1 MQQLSTEVLNQNVRK
16 GLIVNWS
23 TQAIL
28 FCAIII
34 ACIGLNINSA
44 PAVIG
49 AMLISPLMGPIVG
62 IGYALGNSNSKLL
75 STSAKQF
82 AAQMFI
88 AITGATIYFLISPL
102 NTATDQLLA
111 RTEPTLWDVLIA
123 FFGGFAGVI
132 SSAKKD
138 GGNIV
143 PGVAIATALMPPLCT
158 IGYGISHW
166 DGSFVW
172 GAGYLFLINAFF
184 IALATAVG
192 TIFFRIRS
200 GERLHVSIEQEII
213 IFIVAIIIIIPSSIS
228 AYSIV
233 QKSYVDAHLS
243 QFVEEKLPDQY
254 IAQQSVTGKTIQLTV
269 IGTHLN
275 DQQIKNLNH
284 SLKIYHLDHYALS
297 IKQLTRGNY
306 ITAKEFQDYMKQGN
320 VQTTPTVN
328 SPSTPTASNDAL
340 SQIQSKLVKHY
351 PRQITNVLT
360 GEVTDKSNH
369 KRQLIAIE
377 LTSRGQKSQAAIQN
391 SATKLAK
398 HHDVNAVVQFVKS

>member
-1 MQQLSTEVLNQNVRK
+1 MQEISTDVLNQNVRK
-16 GLIVNWS
+16 GLTLNWS

-34 ACIGLNINSA
+34 ACIGLNTNSA
-44 PAVIG
+44 PIVIG

-62 IGYALGNSNSKLL
+62 IGYALGNSNSGLL
-75 STSAKQF
+75 SRGARLF
-82 AAQMFI
+82 AAQFI
-88 AITGATIYFLISPL
+88 IAVTGATIYFFISPL
-102 NTATDQLLA
+102 NAATDQLLA

-138 GGNIV
+138 GGNVV

-158 IGYGISHW
+158 IGYGISHLNW
-166 DGSFVW
+166 PFVW

-200 GERLHVSIEQEII
+200 GERLNVSVKQEVIVL
-213 IFIVAIIIIIPSSIS
+213 IVAIIVIIPSSIS

-233 QKSYVDAHLS
+233 QKSYVTAQLS
-243 QFVEEKLPDQY
+243 QFVEDKLPDQY

-269 IGTHLN
+269 IGTHLS
-275 DQQIKNLNH
+275 DQKVKSLDR
-284 SLKIYHLDHYALS
+284 SLKVYHLDHYALS

-306 ITAKEFQDYMKQGN
+306 ITAKEFQDYMKQN
-320 VQTTPTVN
+320 NLQTTPAVN
-328 SPSTPTASNDAL
+328 SQTPENKSLN
-340 SQIQSKLVKHY
+340 QVQSDLVKQY

-360 GEVTDKSNH
+360 GEVVDKANH
-369 KRQLIAIE
+369 KRQLIAIQ
-377 LTSRGQKSQAAIQN
+377 LTSRGQKSRATIQATAN
-391 SATKLAK
+391 KLAK
-398 HHDVNAVVQFVKS
+398 ANDVDAVIQFVQS